1 MKSKQ
6 FYLDS
11 MQTSFTDEALL
22 KHIES
27 EHRNGCYD
35 ATESGKVDGWKA
47 RPSMIDRLRP
57 FILHIKM
64 RYSKVASQCHNR
76 LQAHIHVQHQDD
88 QIKETL
94 EANRVLELDH
104 DQLKREIQTFGNKTS
119 SIPYWLLFQLGFSLL
134 LCLVMY
140 LAEIFFITKNL
151 ALIGGGFL
159 TNLFI
164 AAGISSG
171 ITLVAHFSQRFISS
185 IENKWLRRAAFVGI
199 VGMLIGVFLLLARL
213 RHADFTDVEIELPV
227 WVFVALNLLFFTSI
241 FLLSRYILTPV
252 LAGTK
257 SAFKEFSQAKAIKR
271 KKERFEAIK
280 AEIKENINT
289 LNKHKSIRVNIIEFA
304 KSTQDLIGS
313 YYFEAVAHYIQA
325 NAQAQNERP
334 DCLNDD
340 IEPIKLYYTD
350 INFK

>member
-1 MKSKQ
+1 MNAKQ
-6 FYLDS
+6 HYLNN
-11 MQTSFTDEALL
+11 METSFTDESFL
-22 KHIES
+22 KHIET
-27 EHRNGCYD
+27 EHRNAVYD
-35 ATESGKVDGWKA
+35 ASETGKIDGWKS
-47 RPSMIDRLRP
+47 RPSMTDRLRP
-57 FILHIKM
+57 FILRIKTH
-64 RYSKVASQCHNR
+64 YAKLASQCHNR

-104 DQLKREIQTFGNKTS
+104 DQLKREIQAFGNKTPR
-119 SIPYWLLFQLGFSLL
+119 IPYWLLLQLGVSLL

-140 LAEIFFITKNL
+140 LGEIFLITKTL
-151 ALIGGGFL
+151 ALLGGGFL
-159 TNLFI
+159 TNFFI
-164 AAGISSG
+164 ATGISAGINL
-171 ITLVAHFSQRFISS
+171 IAHYSPRFVSEIK
-185 IENKWLRRAAFVGI
+185 NKWVKRIVTFVI
-199 VGMLIGVFLLLARL
+199 VTVVAGVFLLLARL
-213 RHADFTDVEIELPV
+213 RQAYFQDVELQMPLWAFI
-227 WVFVALNLLFFTSI
+227 ALNVLFFASVY
-241 FLLSRYILTPV
+241 FLSRYILTSV
-252 LAGTK
+252 LTQVK
-257 SAFKEFSQAKAIKR
+257 SAFQELSQAKAIKR

-280 AEIKENINT
+280 AEIRENINT